1 MCELLAD
8 GTNVV
13 FPVTKA
19 LLERLP
25 PSTVLGLV
33 LVELVVV
40 AVIIERRVGLHL
52 LVHSLVAQG
61 VVHVGDAVQGLG

>member
-1 MCELLAD
+1 MVL
-8 GTNVV
+8 
-13 FPVTKA
+13 PVSNT

-25 PSTVLGLV
+25 LSTVLGLV

-40 AVIIERRVGLHL
+40 ADIVQRRVGLHL
-52 LVHSLVAQG
+52 LVHSLVTQG

>member
-1 MCELLAD
+1 MVL
-8 GTNVV
+8 
-13 FPVTKA
+13 PVSNT

-25 PSTVLGLV
+25 LSTVLGLV

-40 AVIIERRVGLHL
+40 ADIVQRRVGLHL
-52 LVHSLVAQG
+52 LVHSLGTQG